1 MQPIHVPL
9 EMGKAA
15 VLGAAAAAGWEGTKS
30 WR

>member
-15 VLGAAAAAGWEGTKS
+15 VLGAAAAGWEGTKS